1 MIVEPMADDKLEER
15 SPAPAVSW
23 LIRPK
28 RGRMRAFFI
37 ACLMPLIIG
46 IQSCTA
52 AAAHEGWFVR
62 VCPYKTEANRIHLT
76 FSGGRQGFNWSWI
89 RGRTPDET
97 DLPRKF
103 RSVTRL
109 DMRGSAASLPGN
121 LQPHGYVCVGFQ
133 DHIVQRMEFDDHED
147 HQRNWSDPDDGGC

>member
-76 FSGGRQGFNWSWI
+76 FSGGRRGFNWSRI

-97 DLPRKF
+97 IFLTSF
-103 RSVTRL
+103 GL
-109 DMRGSAASLPGN
+109 
-121 LQPHGYVCVGFQ
+121 
-133 DHIVQRMEFDDHED
+133 
-147 HQRNWSDPDDGGC
+147 

>member
-1 MIVEPMADDKLEER
+1 V
-15 SPAPAVSW
+15 VSW

-28 RGRMRAFFI
+28 WGRMRALFI
-37 ACLMPLIIG
+37 AYLMPLIIG

-62 VCPYKTEANRIHLT
+62 VCPYNTEANRIHLT
-76 FSGGRQGFNWSWI
+76 FSGGREGFNWSWI

-109 DMRGSAASLPGN
+109 DMRGSAASLAGN
-121 LQPHGYVCVGFQ
+121 LQPHGYVCVGFR

-147 HQRNWSDPDDGGC
+147 HQRNWSDTDDCGC